1 MEAELEELLSLAR
14 LHPGALPVPSLEP
27 ILQQLAQCLR
37 GPTCLL
43 ALSVVRELIPESG
56 PELEAVFPPLLAEI
70 FRCLCEAGEQEAKA
84 CAETLLQYAARNFE
98 QVASAACRQGLQSP
112 RWQGRLRTLQLLQT
126 LPREGWQ
133 QDNVRQV
140 LQQAE
145 ELLRDSSVLVQTQA
159 RSFLRSTASS
169 VLEAK
174 QAPQLDEVCKSPV
187 PSKTAPNGLEFGFI
201 PNDIAGQLQESDPR
215 ARARAAE
222 ALEDLL
228 ATADL
233 EALVPW
239 MPAFF
244 RLLRKLLQDSGLKV
258 TQSALTM
265 VARLLGQP
273 SIARHV
279 HAAPLVPLCLEK
291 LGDSN
296 VHTRQAAFRTVR
308 VLLREVP
315 QRLLFPHLQGAMNGA
330 NWLMRVGALHVLL
343 TALLLPQDL
352 QFDFEDMVPPVADL
366 LEDPKPKVAFAA
378 LETLAVLGR
387 HLRQE
392 VVIQA
397 APSAEERLRKR
408 WELPL
413 PTLREDHIEF
423 PHNLDLSSIHSDLS
437 LPALRPAKTSQVN
450 SKRSVVSAP
459 VRELQQCVKACEARS
474 PALQQAALSQL
485 RRLLK
490 RHSSV
495 LLETWQHPVVLALV
509 KQAKSQTMARPAFRM
524 LQELVE
530 TLEFGLDGHL
540 ELLCDLAVRRASELE
555 EAKGLLHALCK
566 QSSEERVLQV
576 LLSQASSSPTPQ
588 AKLQLCVAFQIVL
601 QRLLL
606 APRQLRAADRL
617 WAVLGAFF
625 AEDSSQVRAAAREAL
640 GMLRLT
646 FRSEAEVNRALFRAL
661 PEALALELKTAL
673 LKEVLPTARQGKSAS
688 PVRHLHS
695 PLQDESS
702 LDNILNVA
710 EDDLLSN
717 DWQIRHKAVSKL
729 GELVE
734 RVTPS
739 SFKATR
745 LASLLSRAAADKNPS
760 VCLQA
765 LECVSL
771 SLPSLG
777 RTLDLHSAEL
787 VKVLC
792 RALLSSPAVRRAAA
806 GALRELLT
814 YCKGSVLALAA
825 ALSTAGSRIRVQALS
840 VVADLLPQMETSAA
854 VRLQRLLDL

>member
-1 MEAELEELLSLAR
+1 MEELEELLSLAR

-27 ILQQLAQCLR
+27 ILQQLAQNLR

-56 PELEAVFPPLLAEI
+56 PELEAVFPPLLGEI
-70 FRCLCEAGEQEAKA
+70 FRCLCEAGEPEAKA
-84 CAETLLQYAARNFE
+84 CAETLRQYAARNFE
-98 QVASAACRQGLQSP
+98 QVASAACRQGLQST
-112 RWQGRLRTLQLLQT
+112 RWQGRQRTLQLLQT
-126 LPREGWQ
+126 LPREGWR
-133 QDNVRQV
+133 QDNVRSV

-145 ELLRDSSVLVQTQA
+145 ELLRDSSVLVQAQA
-159 RSFLRSTASS
+159 RSFLRGTASS
-169 VLEAK
+169 ALEAK
-174 QAPQLDEVCKSPV
+174 QAPQLEEVCKSPV

-201 PNDIAGQLQESDPR
+201 PYDIAAQLQESDPR

-265 VARLLGQP
+265 VATLLGQP

-296 VHTRQAAFRTVR
+296 VHTRQAAFRTFG

-315 QRLLFPHLQGAMNGA
+315 QRLLFPHLQGAMSSA
-330 NWLMRVGALHVLL
+330 NWLMRVGALHVFLA
-343 TALLLPQDL
+343 ALLVPQDL
-352 QFDFEDMVPPVADL
+352 QLDFEDLLQPVADL
-366 LEDPKPKVAFAA
+366 LEDPKPKVVFAA
-378 LETLAVLGR
+378 LETLAVLGQ
-387 HLRQE
+387 HLGQE
-392 VVIQA
+392 IVIQV
-397 APSAEERLRKR
+397 APTAEERLRKR

-423 PHNLDLSSIHSDLS
+423 PRDTDLSFTPSDVS
-437 LPALRPAKTSQVN
+437 LPALRPQVT

-495 LLETWQHPVVLALV
+495 LSETWQHPVVLALV

-540 ELLCDLAVRRASELE
+540 EILCDLAVRRASELT
-555 EAKGLLHALCK
+555 EAEGLLQALCK

-576 LLSQASSSPTPQ
+576 LLSQAKSAPTPQ
-588 AKLQLCVAFQIVL
+588 TKLHLCVAFQIVL
-601 QRLLL
+601 RRLLM
-606 APRQLRAADRL
+606 APRQLRSADRL

-625 AEDSSQVRAAAREAL
+625 AEDSPQVRTAAREAL
-640 GMLRLT
+640 GVLRLT

-661 PEALALELKTAL
+661 PEALALELKSAL
-673 LKEVLPTARQGKSAS
+673 LQEVLPTARQGKSAS
-688 PVRHLHS
+688 PVRPRHS

-702 LDNILNVA
+702 MDTVLNSA

-717 DWQIRHKAVSKL
+717 DWQIRHKAVGRL
-729 GELVE
+729 EALVE

-745 LASLLSRAAADKNPS
+745 FANLLSRAAADKNPS
-760 VCLQA
+760 VCLRA
-765 LECVSL
+765 LECIAL

-777 RTLDLHSAEL
+777 RVLELHCAAL
-787 VKVLC
+787 VKTLC
-792 RALLSSPAVRRAAA
+792 RALLSSPAVRKAAVS
-806 GALRELLT
+806 ALRELLT
-814 YCKGSVLALAA
+814 YCKGSGPALAA
-825 ALSTAGSRIRVQALS
+825 TLSTAGSRTRVQALTA
-840 VVADLLPQMETSAA
+840 VADLLPQMEISAA
-854 VRLQRLLDL
+854 NRLQRLLDL